1 MWDRVTFKATGKAN
15 FKANYWPFVG
25 VSLLLALLTGT
36 LSADT
41 PDITYRLQEINVESV
56 QDFLYEAQ
64 YYIEPILSVLAPFAF
79 LSAIGGIALTLLVA
93 NPFEVGASRFFLEST
108 TFHKGDIGRM
118 GMGFS
123 VNYGNVVLTQFLRA
137 LFTFLWS
144 LLFLIPGIVRAYGY
158 FAVPYI
164 LAENP
169 NLDHDRVLKLSREM
183 TMGYKSELFVTDLS
197 FFGWYLLNALT
208 LGILGIFYV
217 NPYIYGTKAEIY
229 RFLRANAIQ
238 QGITNP
244 MELPGM
250 GSL

>member
-1 MWDRVTFKATGKAN
+1 MWDRITFKATGKAN

-25 VSLLLALLTGT
+25 VSLLLGILTGAFT
-36 LSADT
+36 PDT
-41 PDITYRLQEINVESV
+41 PNITYRVQEINIDSV

-64 YYIEPILSVLAPFAF
+64 YYIEPILAVLAPFAF
-79 LSAIGGIALTLLVA
+79 LTGIGAIALTLLVA
-93 NPFEVGASRFFLEST
+93 NPFEVGACRFFLEST
-108 TFHKGDIGRM
+108 TFHKGDVGRI

-123 VNYGNVVLTQFLRA
+123 VNYGNVILTQFLRS
-137 LFTFLWS
+137 LFIFLWS
-144 LLFLIPGIVRAYGY
+144 LLFVVPGIVRSYGY

-183 TMGYKSELFVTDLS
+183 TMGYKSELFITDLS
-197 FFGWYLLNALT
+197 FLGWQILNAMT

-217 NPYIYGTKAEIY
+217 NPYINGTKAEIY

-238 QGITNP
+238 QGITTTQ
-244 MELPGM
+244 ELPGM

>member
-25 VSLLLALLTGT
+25 VSLLLGLVTGAFSMDFDTTKITYYVNELNIEAAQEFYYSVQPFLSILAPYAFLTG
-36 LSADT
+36 
-41 PDITYRLQEINVESV
+41 
-56 QDFLYEAQ
+56 
-64 YYIEPILSVLAPFAF
+64 
-79 LSAIGGIALTLLVA
+79 IGGIALTLLVA
-93 NPFEVGASRFFLEST
+93 NPLEVGASRFFLEST
-108 TFHKGDIGRM
+108 TFHKGDVGRM

-137 LFTFLWS
+137 LFIFLWS
-144 LLFLIPGIVRAYGY
+144 LLLIVPGIIRSLGY

-169 NLDHDRVLKLSREM
+169 NINHDRALKLSREM
-183 TMGYKSELFVTDLS
+183 TMGFKGEIFITELS
-197 FFGWYLLNALT
+197 FLGWYILNCLT

-217 NPYIYGTKAEIY
+217 NPYVYGTKAEIY
-229 RFLRANAIQ
+229 RFLRANALQ
-238 QGITNP
+238 QGITDP
-244 MELPGM
+244 LELPGM